1 MGKQPNPKELAPWL
15 LLAAGAYL
23 LLRWIPRVTP
33 APPVPG
39 AESGSCGTGPFTIDD
54 NQARSIAD
62 AIESVVFDMT
72 EDEQEVA
79 RLLMQART
87 DGDVC
92 RIVKAY
98 GSRRLG
104 LFLGPFTLPQVV
116 SRYLNESVSWTDSTT
131 WVQVINND
139 YARKGIR
146 FRF

>member
-1 MGKQPNPKELAPWL
+1 MEKRPNPKELGQWL

-23 LLRWIPRVTP
+23 LLRWVPRVTP
-33 APPVPG
+33 TPPPPG

-54 NQARSIAD
+54 NQARAIAD
-62 AIESVVFDMT
+62 GIESVVFDAT

-79 RLLMQART
+79 RLLMLART

-116 SRYLNESVSWTDSTT
+116 SRYLNESISWTDSTT
-131 WVQVINND
+131 WIQLINNN
-139 YARKGIR
+139 YAGKGIR